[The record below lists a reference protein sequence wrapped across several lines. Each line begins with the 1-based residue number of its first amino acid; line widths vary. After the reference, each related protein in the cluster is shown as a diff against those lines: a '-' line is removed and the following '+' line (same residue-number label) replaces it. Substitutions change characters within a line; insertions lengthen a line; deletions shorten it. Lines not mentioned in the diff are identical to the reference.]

1 MIPIYSIAIAFAI
14 ISLITGNIAA
24 LIAGLIMAA
33 IGVITE

>member
-14 ISLITGNIAA
+14 ISLITGNISA
-24 LIAGLIMAA
+24 LIAGLIMAT

>member
-14 ISLITGNIAA
+14 ISLITGNISS
-24 LIAGLIMAA
+24 LIAGLIMVA